1 MINFKNTMD
10 MYDRF
15 IDRDYL
21 STQDLLSFG
30 FNKND
35 LTKMIEDGK
44 LKRPRRGYYEV
55 GNVDGLFNY
64 VKVLFGKRYR
74 NTERAIKGLN
84 KCVRLAPENKSIQTR
99 VFLNSIYEEKY
110 DDAFKAFEFLDKT
123 DNDFYKQDNN
133 FWLYLLSF
141 ITEVPEQYRE
151 RVKNMTFEDMM
162 ILDGD
167 KRFTDKYT
175 QNNLR
180 RNAFNQ
186 RFKNARS
193 MEIPEVDKKINYAI
207 SDKLLSYAVRQ
218 NIQDH
223 NHLFELIFDGNYEE
237 AISLL
242 EGAKE
247 YRGLNRN
254 DNNILI
260 VLKDLVSIMD
270 GNLSEVNYEE
280 VSTLTRAINNH
291 NYVRALEILDKYDSD
306 NKNRTNKCLTH
317 LINKYLDEVK
327 KLGVSDKKVMPVV
340 TEEFDLDKEI
350 VASKKMMDKTEDD
363 LFSQLTISLMNQNMD
378 EAYSYIN
385 RYLSWIDKSKYRY
398 FVEDMAKLDYLN
410 GDKSFQ
416 ETMCSLTD
424 IKNDEFEYY
433 VSSYIQGFYFNLAR
447 KEFNKAALYLD
458 ILSMSQELG
467 GVKFSVYDMKSRLL
481 EDSGMSEEELGFRGN
496 EEKSNSEKEALV
508 PAENVI
514 SVSDVMSEVRNE
526 FSDEV
531 GVETGDEETI
541 VPQDDDAFIE
551 EPGQV
556 AYALVDVV
564 DQLLDDTNLIMLQPM
579 SEEEIKRVVQT
590 TQNFPQ
596 IQTIVFEEETGEK
609 RVVLRYYNKYG
620 EYVNFRE
627 TLQEANRKFNNWEYE
642 DAIELFQSV
651 LPKLEKPKSFVYSK
665 LGFAYMK
672 TTYDGDYSKAIDYL
686 TMASVTR
693 DSSSVDIDYG
703 KVIRDLKA
711 KCNYNG
717 HVISSD
723 ESSDSKGS
731 YVKK

>member
-21 STQDLLSFG
+21 STQDLLALG

-35 LTKMIEDGK
+35 LTKMIENGK

-64 VKVLFGKRYR
+64 VKILFGKRFR

-99 VFLNSIYEEKY
+99 VFLNAIFEEKY
-110 DDAFKAFEFLDKT
+110 DDVFKAFEFLDKT
-123 DNDFYKQDNN
+123 DNEFYKQDNN

-141 ITEVPEQYRE
+141 ITEVPEQYKE
-151 RVKNMTFEDMM
+151 RIKNMTFEDMM

-167 KRFTDKYT
+167 KRFSDKIT

-193 MEIPEVDKKINYAI
+193 MEIPDTDKKINYAI

-218 NIQDH
+218 NIEDH

-247 YRGLNRN
+247 FRGLNRN

-270 GNLSEVNYEE
+270 GVIPEVNYEE
-280 VSTLTRAINNH
+280 VNAVTKAIKNH
-291 NYVRALEILDKYDSD
+291 NLERALELLDKYDSD

-317 LINKYLDEVK
+317 LINKYLDEKK
-327 KLGVSDKKVMPVV
+327 KLGVSDAVTPVV
-340 TEEFDLDKEI
+340 EDEFDLDKEI

-363 LFSQLTISLMNQNMD
+363 LFGQLTISLMNQNMD

-398 FVEDMAKLDYLN
+398 FIEDMARLDYLN

-424 IKNDEFEYY
+424 IKNDQFEYY

-458 ILSMSQELG
+458 ILH
-467 GVKFSVYDMKSRLL
+467 
-481 EDSGMSEEELGFRGN
+481 SE
-496 EEKSNSEKEALV
+496 
-508 PAENVI
+508 P
-514 SVSDVMSEVRNE
+514 
-526 FSDEV
+526 
-531 GVETGDEETI
+531 
-541 VPQDDDAFIE
+541 
-551 EPGQV
+551 
-556 AYALVDVV
+556 
-564 DQLLDDTNLIMLQPM
+564 
-579 SEEEIKRVVQT
+579 
-590 TQNFPQ
+590 
-596 IQTIVFEEETGEK
+596 
-609 RVVLRYYNKYG
+609 
-620 EYVNFRE
+620 
-627 TLQEANRKFNNWEYE
+627 
-642 DAIELFQSV
+642 
-651 LPKLEKPKSFVYSK
+651 
-665 LGFAYMK
+665 
-672 TTYDGDYSKAIDYL
+672 
-686 TMASVTR
+686 
-693 DSSSVDIDYG
+693 
-703 KVIRDLKA
+703 
-711 KCNYNG
+711 
-717 HVISSD
+717 
-723 ESSDSKGS
+723 
-731 YVKK
+731 

>member
-1 MINFKNTMD
+1 MINFKNTME

-15 IDRDYL
+15 VDRDYL
-21 STQDLLSFG
+21 STQDLLALG

-35 LTKMIEDGK
+35 LTKMIDDGR

-55 GNVDGLFNY
+55 DNVDGLFNY
-64 VKVLFGKRYR
+64 VKLLFGKRYR

-84 KCVRLAPENKSIQTR
+84 KCSRLAPDNKSIQTR
-99 VFLNSIYEEKY
+99 VFLNALYENKF
-110 DDAFKAFEFLDKT
+110 DDCFKAFEVLDQT
-123 DNDFYKQDNN
+123 DNEFYKQDNN

-141 ITEVPEQYRE
+141 VTEVPEKYQE
-151 RVKNMTFEDMM
+151 RVRNMRFEDMKV
-162 ILDGD
+162 LDGD
-167 KRFTDKYT
+167 KRFTDVVT

-180 RNAFNQ
+180 RNAFYQ
-186 RFKNARS
+186 KFKNARS
-193 MEIPEVDKKINYAI
+193 MAIPDVDKKINFAI
-207 SDKLLSYAVRQ
+207 SDKLLSYAVKQ
-218 NIQDH
+218 NIEDH
-223 NHLFELIFDGNYEE
+223 NYLFELIFDGKYEE
-237 AISLL
+237 AITLL

-247 YRGLNRN
+247 FRRLNRN
-254 DNNILI
+254 DENILN
-260 VLKDLVSIMD
+260 VLKDLTSILNGVFPEVILEDTSIVSKAILNHDYEKTLELLDRYTD
-270 GNLSEVNYEE
+270 G
-280 VSTLTRAINNH
+280 
-291 NYVRALEILDKYDSD
+291 

-317 LINKYLDEVK
+317 LITVILNEKK
-327 KLGVSDKKVMPVV
+327 KLNVSDVV
-340 TEEFDLDKEI
+340 SSSNEDDFDLDKEI

-385 RYLSWIDKSKYRY
+385 RYLSFIDKSKYRY
-398 FVEDMAKLDYLN
+398 FVEDMAKLDLLN
-410 GDKSFQ
+410 GDRSFQ
-416 ETMCSLTD
+416 ETMFCLTD
-424 IKNDEFEYY
+424 IKNDQFEYY

-467 GVKFSVYDMKSRLL
+467 GNKFSVYDMKSRLL
-481 EDSGMSEEELGFRGN
+481 EDSGMSEEELGFRSK
-496 EEKSNSEKEALV
+496 EEKSNSEKDALV
-508 PAENVI
+508 PAENII
-514 SVSDVMSEVRNE
+514 SVNDVMSEVRAE
-526 FSDEV
+526 FKEEEL
-531 GVETGDEETI
+531 GIETGDEETI
-541 VPQDDDAFIE
+541 VPQDDDAFVE

-590 TQNFPQ
+590 TQNFPK

-609 RVVLRYYNKYG
+609 RVVLRYFNKYG
-620 EYVNFRE
+620 EYVNFKE

-651 LPKLEKPKSFVYSK
+651 LPKLENPKAFIYSK

-686 TMASVTR
+686 TMASITK

-711 KCNYNG
+711 KCKYDG
-717 HVISSD
+717 QVIIAE
-723 ESSDSKGS
+723 ESNDSKGS

>member
-1 MINFKNTMD
+1 MISFKNTMD

-21 STQDLLSFG
+21 STQDLLALG

-35 LTKMIEDGK
+35 LTKMIENGK

-64 VKVLFGKRYR
+64 VKILFGKRFR

-99 VFLNSIYEEKY
+99 VFLNAIFEEKY
-110 DDAFKAFEFLDKT
+110 DDVFKAFEFLDKT
-123 DNDFYKQDNN
+123 DNEFYKQDNN

-141 ITEVPEQYRE
+141 ITEVPEQYKE
-151 RVKNMTFEDMM
+151 RIKNMTFEDMM
-162 ILDGD
+162 TLDGD
-167 KRFTDKYT
+167 KRFSDKIT

-193 MEIPEVDKKINYAI
+193 MEIPDTDKKINYAI

-218 NIQDH
+218 NIEDH

-247 YRGLNRN
+247 FRGLNRN

-270 GNLSEVNYEE
+270 GVIPEVNYEE
-280 VSTLTRAINNH
+280 VNAVTKAIKNH
-291 NYVRALEILDKYDSD
+291 NLERALDLLDKYDSD

-317 LINKYLDEVK
+317 LINKYLDEKK
-327 KLGVSDKKVMPVV
+327 KLGVSDAVTPVV
-340 TEEFDLDKEI
+340 EDEFDLDKEI

-363 LFSQLTISLMNQNMD
+363 LFGQLTISLMNQNMD

-398 FVEDMAKLDYLN
+398 FIEDMARLDYLN

-424 IKNDEFEYY
+424 IKNDQFEYY

-481 EDSGMSEEELGFRGN
+481 EDSGMSEEELGFRKK

-514 SVSDVMSEVRNE
+514 SVSDVMSEVKSE
-526 FSDEV
+526 FSDDV
-531 GVETGDEETI
+531 RVETSDEETI

-579 SEEEIKRVVQT
+579 SEEDIQRVVQT

-609 RVVLRYYNKYG
+609 RVVLRYYNKHG
-620 EYVNFRE
+620 EYVNFKE
-627 TLQEANRKFNNWEYE
+627 TLQEANRKYNNWEYE

-651 LPKLEKPKSFVYSK
+651 LPKLESPKAFIYSK

-686 TMASVTR
+686 TMASVTK

-703 KVIRDLKA
+703 KVIRDLKT

-717 HVISSD
+717 RVISSD
-723 ESSDSKGS
+723 ESCDSRGS